1 MTTVVVVE
9 AGGAIG
15 SATVVRLMVVVV
27 VVGGGAVTIL
37 SVVHPT
43 KATATPIM
51 RKIRNIL
58 SHNAFGTAFQDEF
71 RHSALFTPP
80 RDLAR
85 SSAWQS
91 SPE

>member
-43 KATATPIM
+43 RAIATPIM
-51 RKIRNIL
+51 RKIWNMR
-58 SHNAFGTAFQDEF
+58 SHNAFGTAFQGEF
-71 RHSALFTPP
+71 GRSAVFAPP
-80 RDLAR
+80 RDVAR
-85 SSAWQS
+85 SHVWQS